1 MWLKVWLNLRGVD
14 MAVITVKELQA
25 LGAADNGRRVS
36 MGNSLYG
43 TVRAGSDGVVSVYVV
58 WRYKVGGKVRQIPV
72 GTWKDKG
79 GQSLLALRDK
89 RNGLAAELK
98 KGSDPIERKAADK
111 LKIEIDKVEAHHHQL
126 DRLEEIAEKQARLTV
141 RGLFDLWRGL
151 SLKHR
156 VDGGVEAQRAFE
168 RDVFPLIGDM
178 AVADVKKAHIQH
190 IVDSMMARDIV
201 RMTKRVLSDLRQMF
215 GFALDRD
222 FVEADP
228 TARIKKS
235 KIGPDGERD
244 RVLSEAELIDLFKKL
259 PLSGLAATSQCAL
272 LLQMA
277 TIARIGET
285 LAARWEHV
293 DFERRLWVLPDTK
306 NGKAHTVWLS
316 DFALRQFE
324 RLRDITGATAWVFP
338 NVKLNGPVCSKT
350 VTKQVADRQRTDAPM
365 SGRTKQIDALQLAG
379 GHWRPHDLRRTG
391 ASTMA
396 ELGALPDV
404 IEKCLNHTE
413 ENKMKR
419 IYQRATYEG
428 PMRDAW
434 RLWGERL
441 DLLANKPDNVRVLR
455 AA

>member
-1 MWLKVWLNLRGVD
+1 
-14 MAVITVKELQA
+14 MAMITVKELQA

-43 TVRAGSDGVVSVYVV
+43 TVREGSDGVVSVYVV

-89 RNGLAAELK
+89 RNELAAELK

-111 LKIEIDKVEAHHHQL
+111 LRSEIDKVEAHHHQL

-141 RGLFDLWRGL
+141 RGLFELWRKL

-156 VDGGVEAQRAFE
+156 ADGGVEALRAFE
-168 RDVFPLIGDM
+168 RDVFPLVGDM
-178 AVADVKKAHIQH
+178 AVADVKKAHIQQ
-190 IVDSMMARDIV
+190 IVDTMMARNIV

-228 TARIKKS
+228 TARIKKA

-244 RVLSEAELIDLFKKL
+244 RVLSEAELIDFFKKL
-259 PLSGLAATSQCAL
+259 PLSGMAETSRCAL

-285 LAARWEHV
+285 VTARWEHI

-306 NGKAHTVWLS
+306 NGKAHQIWLS
-316 DFALRQFE
+316 DFALHQLE
-324 RLRDITGATAWVFP
+324 ILRDITGETAWLFP
-338 NVKLNGPVCSKT
+338 NTKLNGPLDTKT
-350 VTKQVADRQRTDAPM
+350 VTKQVADRQRTDGPM
-365 SGRTKQIDALQLAG
+365 SGRTKQINALQLAG

-391 ASTMA
+391 ASIMA

-413 ENKMKR
+413 ENRMKR
-419 IYQRATYEG
+419 IYQRAKYEG

-434 RLWGERL
+434 QLLGRRLE
-441 DLLANKPDNVRVLR
+441 LLAGKPDNVVTLR

>member
-1 MWLKVWLNLRGVD
+1 MT
-14 MAVITVKELQA
+14 VITVKELQA
-25 LGAADNGRRVS
+25 LGAADNGQRVS

-58 WRYKVGGKVRQIPV
+58 WRYKVSGKVRQIPV

-89 RNGLAAELK
+89 RNELAAELK

-126 DRLEEIAEKQARLTV
+126 DRLEEIAEKKARLTV
-141 RGLFDLWRGL
+141 RGLFDLWRGV

-156 VDGGVEAQRAFE
+156 VDGGTEAQRAFE

-178 AVADVKKAHIQH
+178 AVADVKKAHVQH
-190 IVDSMMARDIV
+190 IVDSMMTRDIV

-222 FVEADP
+222 FVETDP
-228 TARIKKS
+228 TARIKKA

-244 RVLSEAELIDLFKKL
+244 RVLSEAELIALFKKL
-259 PLSGLAATSQCAL
+259 PLSGLAVTSQCAL

-277 TIARIGET
+277 TITRIGET
-285 LAARWEHV
+285 VAARWENV

-306 NGKAHTVWLS
+306 NGKAHQIWLS

-324 RLRDITGATAWVFP
+324 ILRDITGATAWVFP
-338 NVKLNGPVCSKT
+338 NSKVNGPLDSKT
-350 VTKQVADRQRTDAPM
+350 VTKQVADRQRTDGPM
-365 SGRTKQIDALQLAG
+365 AGRTKQIDALELLG

-434 RLWGERL
+434 RVWGERL
-441 DLLANKPDNVRVLR
+441 NLLANKPANVITLKT
-455 AA
+455 A

>member
-1 MWLKVWLNLRGVD
+1 MS
-14 MAVITVKELQA
+14 VITVKELQA

-43 TVRAGSDGVVSVYVV
+43 TVREGSDGVVSVYVV

-79 GQSLLALRDK
+79 GQALLTLRAK
-89 RNGLAAELK
+89 RNELAAELK

-126 DRLEEIAEKQARLTV
+126 DRLEKIAEKQARLTV

-178 AVADVKKAHIQH
+178 AVADVKKAHVQH

-215 GFALDRD
+215 CFALDRD
-222 FVEADP
+222 FVDADP
-228 TARIKKS
+228 TARIPKK
-235 KIGPDGERD
+235 KIGKDVERD
-244 RVLSEAELIDLFKKL
+244 RVLSEAELIAFFKKL

-285 LAARWEHV
+285 VAARWEHV

-306 NGKAHTVWLS
+306 NGKAHQIWLS
-316 DFALRQFE
+316 NFALRQLE
-324 RLRDITGATAWVFP
+324 ILRDITGTTAWLFP
-338 NVKLNGPVCSKT
+338 NSKLSGPLDSKT
-350 VTKQVADRQRTDAPM
+350 VTKQVADRQRTDGSM
-365 SGRTKQIDALQLAG
+365 SGRTKQIDALQLPG

-396 ELGALPDV
+396 ELGTLPDV

-441 DLLANKPDNVRVLR
+441 DLLANKPENVRVLR

>member
-1 MWLKVWLNLRGVD
+1 MALKQR
-14 MAVITVKELQA
+14 
-25 LGAADNGRRVS
+25 
-36 MGNSLYG
+36 
-43 TVRAGSDGVVSVYVV
+43 SDG
-58 WRYKVGGKVRQIPV
+58 
-72 GTWKDKG
+72 
-79 GQSLLALRDK
+79 
-89 RNGLAAELK
+89 
-98 KGSDPIERKAADK
+98 GS
-111 LKIEIDKVEAHHHQL
+111 
-126 DRLEEIAEKQARLTV
+126 
-141 RGLFDLWRGL
+141 
-151 SLKHR
+151 
-156 VDGGVEAQRAFE
+156 EAQRAFE
-168 RDVFPLIGDM
+168 RDVFPIIGDV
-178 AVADVKKAHIQH
+178 AVADVKKAHVQN
-190 IVDSMMARDIV
+190 IVDTMMARDVV

-222 FVEADP
+222 YVDADP
-228 TARIKKS
+228 TARIKKA

-244 RVLSEAELIDLFKKL
+244 RVLGEAELIDFFKKL
-259 PLSGLAATSQCAL
+259 PVSGMAETSQCAL

-277 TIARIGET
+277 TITRIGET
-285 LAARWEHV
+285 VAARWEHV

-306 NGKAHTVWLS
+306 NGKSHQVWLS
-316 DFALRQFE
+316 DFALHQFE
-324 RLRDITGATAWVFP
+324 RLREITGATEWVFP
-338 NVKLNGPVCSKT
+338 NAKLNGPLDSKT

-391 ASTMA
+391 ASAMA

-441 DLLANKPDNVRVLR
+441 NLLANKPANVVMLR

>member
-1 MWLKVWLNLRGVD
+1 
-14 MAVITVKELQA
+14 MALITVKSLEA
-25 LGAADNGRRVS
+25 LRGSDHGKRLPDGGS
-36 MGNSLYG
+36 MFGM
-43 TVRAGSDGVVSVYVV
+43 VRATPDTKNPVSVDFQ
-58 WRYKVGGKVRQIPV
+58 WRYKLNGKTRQVRIGSWPKITLKAMRDERDRLAVEVKSGTDPV
-72 GTWKDKG
+72 
-79 GQSLLALRDK
+79 Q
-89 RNGLAAELK
+89 
-98 KGSDPIERKAADK
+98 RKATEK
-111 LKIEIDKVEAHHHQL
+111 LRIEVDQVEAHNKQL
-126 DRLEEIAEKQARLTV
+126 DRLEVIAEQQARLTV
-141 RGLFDLWRGL
+141 RQLFNLWRDL
-151 SLKHR
+151 SLKQR
-156 VDGGVEAQRAFE
+156 SDGGAEAQRSFE
-168 RDVFPLIGDM
+168 RDVFPIIGDV
-178 AVADVKKAHIQH
+178 AVADVKKAHVQN
-190 IVDSMMARDIV
+190 IVDTMMARDVV

-222 FVEADP
+222 YVEADP
-228 TARIKKS
+228 TARIKKA

-244 RVLSEAELIDLFKKL
+244 RVLGEAELIDFFKKL
-259 PLSGLAATSQCAL
+259 PVSGLAETSQCAL

-285 LAARWEHV
+285 VAARWEHV

-306 NGKAHTVWLS
+306 NGKSHQVWLS
-316 DFALRQFE
+316 DFALHQFE
-324 RLRDITGATAWVFP
+324 RLREITGATEWVFP
-338 NVKLNGPVCSKT
+338 NAKLNGPLDSKT

-391 ASTMA
+391 ASAMA

-428 PMRDAW
+428 PMREAW
-434 RLWGERL
+434 RLWSERL
-441 DLLANKPDNVRVLR
+441 NLLANKPANVVMLR

>member
-1 MWLKVWLNLRGVD
+1 

-43 TVRAGSDGVVSVYVV
+43 VVRAGSDGVVSVYVV
-58 WRYKVGGKVRQIPV
+58 WRYKMGGKLRQIPV
-72 GTWKDKG
+72 GTWKDKC

-89 RNGLAAELK
+89 RNELASEVK
-98 KGSDPIERKAADK
+98 KGIDPIERKATEK
-111 LKIEIDKVEAHHHQL
+111 LKLEVDAVEAHHHQL
-126 DRLEEIAEKQARLTV
+126 DRLDEIAEKQARLTV
-141 RGLFDLWRGL
+141 RGLFDIWRGL
-151 SLKHR
+151 ALKHR
-156 VDGGVEAQRAFE
+156 CDAGVEAQRAFE
-168 RDVFPLIGDM
+168 RDVFPSIGDV
-178 AVADVKKAHIQH
+178 AVADVKKAHIQN
-190 IVDSMMARDIV
+190 IVDTMMARDIV

-222 FVEADP
+222 YLEADP
-228 TARIKKS
+228 TARIKK
-235 KIGPDGERD
+235 KNIGPDGERD
-244 RVLSEAELIDLFKKL
+244 RVLKEAELIDFFKKL
-259 PLSGLAATSQCAL
+259 PLSGMAETSQCAL
-272 LLQMA
+272 LIQMA
-277 TIARIGET
+277 TITRIGET

-306 NGKAHTVWLS
+306 NGKAHQVWLS

-338 NVKLNGPVCSKT
+338 NIKLNGPVCSKT
-350 VTKQVADRQRTDAPM
+350 VTKQVADRQRTASPM
-365 SGRTKQIDALQLAG
+365 SGRTKQIDALQLVG

-391 ASTMA
+391 ASSMA

-419 IYQRATYEG
+419 IYQRAQYEG

-434 RLWGERL
+434 RLWGQRL
-441 DLLANKPDNVRVLR
+441 DLLENKPANVVVMR